1 METSRLLQRAHAR
14 TEEQSGEQAG
24 VDLAA
29 IYDAYAAPLYRYL
42 LALLPRP
49 EEAEDA
55 LQEVFLGV
63 LRRTGRGRI
72 SDLRAYLFRAARN
85 QAFMV
90 LRKRRTREKTLE
102 AVMALSWI
110 DLEECAP
117 GQREAAIDIDR
128 ALRQLP
134 AEQREIISLKLAEDL
149 TFREV
154 AEVLGLP
161 RATAASRYRLAL
173 ERLRS
178 ILAGGDDHEP

>member
-1 METSRLLQRAHAR
+1 MEISRLLQRARTTTREQAR
-14 TEEQSGEQAG
+14 EEAG

-29 IYDAYAAPLYRYL
+29 LYDAYAAPLYRYL
-42 LALLPRP
+42 HALLSRP

-72 SDLRAYLFRAARN
+72 TDPRAYLFRAARN

-90 LRKRRTREKTLE
+90 LRKRRTREKTTE
-102 AVMALSWI
+102 AATAFSWI
-110 DLEECAP
+110 DLEACAP
-117 GQREAAIDIDR
+117 AQREIAIDIDR
-128 ALRQLP
+128 ALRRLA
-134 AEQREIISLKLAEDL
+134 AEQREIILLRLSEDL
-149 TFREV
+149 TFREI
-154 AEVLGLP
+154 AELLGLP

-178 ILAGGDDHEP
+178 LLRSGDGHER